1 MLSLFTDEMSMHSAI
16 GKASHPPGA
25 HAIGHAPAGAGGAL
39 TVESIGW
46 ELRAAL
52 PPLRLHSVSI
62 YDAQGNVLWLSEGA
76 LGPDEH
82 ALVLEALEGFG
93 GEGQKAGG
101 GQRLEDGRTA
111 AFLAVRAPQGFLIGL
126 VMVLAEFK
134 LAGEGLLNR
143 ISTAPVRTA
152 AQKLATL
159 LRPAGPRADQDPTH
173 MMLSLADEEPPVPAA
188 EPSDGSAS
196 GAARMLAPTAV
207 DEILAAGAITLELES
222 AEAASDAAAS
232 PTSVPET
239 SAAAQL
245 VEHAAAE
252 PTFGSA
258 REHAIEPA
266 RVPAASEAPSVHL
279 EVLPFVKLRA
289 GGRTRRFEVLP
300 RGTPRQNRDPAALD
314 VLAVEGL
321 LAWLAAHRDAWTQEP
336 TGFTL
341 NLSIAT
347 LEDERFLRRL
357 AARLGN
363 SGISADTLGFEIA
376 EPLCTQR
383 RAQVERFIVG
393 CERLGCFV
401 VIDGFSFDS
410 TVVPLLRSRAVR
422 LVKIDS
428 RLTASVLKDKLSQAL
443 VVAIVQAVK
452 VLGIHCAA
460 QQVDT
465 QLAVRW
471 LTAVGC
477 DFAQGHVLARPLPI
491 ERLQQPGTD

>member
-1 MLSLFTDEMSMHSAI
+1 MGMQSAI
-16 GKASHPPGA
+16 GKVPHPSGSRAVGRGPVGA
-25 HAIGHAPAGAGGAL
+25 ESL

-82 ALVLEALEGFG
+82 ALVLEALERLVGD
-93 GEGQKAGG
+93 GQRSGG
-101 GQRLEDGRTA
+101 GQTLEDGRTA
-111 AFLAVRAPQGFLIGL
+111 AFLPVRAPQGFLVGM

-143 ISTAPVRTA
+143 VSTAPVRAA
-152 AQKLATL
+152 AQKLAAL
-159 LRPAGPRADQDPTH
+159 LRPTGPGAEQDPTH
-173 MMLSLADEEPPVPAA
+173 MMLSLADDEPPLPDKPGNGKA
-188 EPSDGSAS
+188 
-196 GAARMLAPTAV
+196 GAGGRALAPTAV
-207 DEILAAGAITLELES
+207 DEILEGGGISLELEPS
-222 AEAASDAAAS
+222 EACS
-232 PTSVPET
+232 PVATAT
-239 SAAAQL
+239 AAAQRAPEPRL
-245 VEHAAAE
+245 VASAERAAE
-252 PTFGSA
+252 EPRTESA
-258 REHAIEPA
+258 PA
-266 RVPAASEAPSVHL
+266 VSAPADADGETVPVVL

-314 VLAVEGL
+314 VLAVDGL
-321 LAWLAAHRDAWTQEP
+321 ISWLASHRDAWTQEP

-347 LEDERFLRRL
+347 LEDERFLRHL
-357 AARLGN
+357 VTHLGK
-363 SGISADTLGFEIA
+363 SGISPDTLGFEIA

-383 RAQVERFIVG
+383 RAQVERFIGG

-410 TVVPLLRSRAVR
+410 AVVPMLRSRAVR

-452 VLGIHCAA
+452 VMGIHCAA

-477 DFAQGHVLARPLPI
+477 DFAQGQILARPLPI
-491 ERLQQPGTD
+491 ERLQPPGID

>member
-1 MLSLFTDEMSMHSAI
+1 MLSPFEDEMSMHSAI
-16 GKASHPPGA
+16 GKVSHPPGA
-25 HAIGHAPAGAGGAL
+25 HAIGHVPGGGGLL
-39 TVESIGW
+39 TVESLGW

-82 ALVLEALEGFG
+82 ALVLEALESLA
-93 GEGQKAGG
+93 GEAEGAGG
-101 GQRLEDGRTA
+101 GQKLEDGRTA
-111 AFLAVRAPQGFLIGL
+111 AFLPVQAPQGFLVGL

-134 LAGEGLLNR
+134 LAGEGLLSR
-143 ISTAPVRTA
+143 ISTAPVRAA
-152 AQKLATL
+152 AQKLAPL
-159 LRPAGPRADQDPTH
+159 LCPAGSHADQDPTH
-173 MMLSLADEEPPVPAA
+173 MMLSLADD
-188 EPSDGSAS
+188 EPSAASANPSNGSS
-196 GAARMLAPTAV
+196 QGAGRLLAPAAV
-207 DEILAAGAITLELES
+207 DEILGSGEITLELES
-222 AEAASDAAAS
+222 PDSS
-232 PTSVPET
+232 PAP
-239 SAAAQL
+239 AAQPPAVSPPDDSRS
-245 VEHAAAE
+245 VEYTTAAPAAE
-252 PTFGSA
+252 LA
-258 REHAIEPA
+258 PA
-266 RVPAASEAPSVHL
+266 PAATASEAAPVIL

-289 GGRTRRFEVLP
+289 GGRTRRFEVMP
-300 RGTPRQNRDPAALD
+300 RGTARQNRDPASLD
-314 VLAVEGL
+314 VLAVDQL
-321 LAWLAAHRDAWTQEP
+321 LSWLTTHRDAWTQEP

-347 LEDERFLRRL
+347 LEDERFLRHL
-357 AARLGN
+357 AARLGR

-383 RAQVERFIVG
+383 RAQVERFIGG

-410 TVVPLLRSRAVR
+410 AVVPLLRSKAVR

-477 DFAQGHVLARPLPI
+477 DFAQGQILARPLPI
-491 ERLQQPGTD
+491 ERLQQPGID

>member
-1 MLSLFTDEMSMHSAI
+1 MLSPFEDEMSMHSAI
-16 GKASHPPGA
+16 GKISHPPGA
-25 HAIGHAPAGAGGAL
+25 HGIGHVPGSGGLL
-39 TVESIGW
+39 TVEGIGW

-62 YDAQGNVLWLSEGA
+62 YDVQGNVLWLSEGA

-82 ALVLEALEGFG
+82 ALVLEALESLA
-93 GEGQKAGG
+93 GEAQEAGG
-101 GQRLEDGRTA
+101 GQKLEDGRTA
-111 AFLAVRAPQGFLIGL
+111 AFLPVRAPQGFLVGL

-143 ISTAPVRTA
+143 ISTAPVRAA
-152 AQKLATL
+152 AQKLAPL
-159 LRPAGPRADQDPTH
+159 LRPAGSHADQDPTH
-173 MMLSLADEEPPVPAA
+173 VMLSLADEEPSAAPADPSNGNPPQGAGPV
-188 EPSDGSAS
+188 
-196 GAARMLAPTAV
+196 LAPTAV
-207 DEILAAGAITLELES
+207 DEILGRGEITLELES
-222 AEAASDAAAS
+222 PDASAAQPPTLSPPADSRSVDRATAAA
-232 PTSVPET
+232 
-239 SAAAQL
+239 
-245 VEHAAAE
+245 
-252 PTFGSA
+252 
-258 REHAIEPA
+258 AIEPA
-266 RVPAASEAPSVHL
+266 PPPPATASEAAPVIL

-300 RGTPRQNRDPAALD
+300 RGTARQNRDPASLD
-314 VLAVEGL
+314 ALAVDRL
-321 LAWLAAHRDAWTQEP
+321 LSWLTAHRDVWTQEP

-347 LEDERFLRRL
+347 LEDERFLRHL
-357 AARLGN
+357 AARLAR

-383 RAQVERFIVG
+383 RAQVERFIGG

-401 VIDGFSFDS
+401 VIDGFSFES
-410 TVVPLLRSRAVR
+410 TVVPLLRSKAVR

-471 LTAVGC
+471 LTAIGC
-477 DFAQGHVLARPLPI
+477 DFAQGQILARPLPI
-491 ERLQQPGTD
+491 ERLQQPGID

>member
-1 MLSLFTDEMSMHSAI
+1 MLAPCEDEMSMHSAI
-16 GKASHPPGA
+16 GKVPQPLGSQ
-25 HAIGHAPAGAGGAL
+25 AIGHVPARGGPL
-39 TVESIGW
+39 TVESLGW
-46 ELRAAL
+46 ELRTAL

-82 ALVLEALEGFG
+82 ALVLEALERFA
-93 GEGQKAGG
+93 GEDQGAGG
-101 GQRLEDGRTA
+101 GQKLEDGRTA
-111 AFLAVRAPQGFLIGL
+111 VFLPVRTAPACLVGL

-134 LAGEGLLNR
+134 LAGEGLFNR
-143 ISTAPVRTA
+143 ISTASVRAA

-159 LRPAGPRADQDPTH
+159 LSPAGPQVEQDSTP
-173 MMLSLADEEPPVPAA
+173 MVLSLADDDPPAPAA
-188 EPSDGSAS
+188 DPGSGSPHGSNAP
-196 GAARMLAPTAV
+196 LAPAAV
-207 DEILAAGAITLELES
+207 DEILGTGEISLELES
-222 AEAASDAAAS
+222 PDAS
-232 PTSVPET
+232 
-239 SAAAQL
+239 SAAAAQSSTAGSSPA
-245 VEHAAAE
+245 EHAAAE
-252 PTFGSA
+252 PALGLTMPVATTAFA
-258 REHAIEPA
+258 T
-266 RVPAASEAPSVHL
+266 VPVVL

-300 RGTPRQNRDPAALD
+300 RGTARQNRDPAFLD
-314 VLAVEGL
+314 VLAVERL
-321 LAWLAAHRDAWTQEP
+321 LSWLAAHRDAWTREP
-336 TGFTL
+336 TSFTL

-347 LEDERFLRRL
+347 LEDERFLPHFG
-357 AARLGN
+357 AQLGK
-363 SGISADTLGFEIA
+363 SGICADTLGFEIA

-383 RAQVERFIVG
+383 RVQVERFIGG

-410 TVVPLLRSRAVR
+410 TVVPLLRSKAVR

-477 DFAQGHVLARPLPI
+477 DFAQGQILARPLPI
-491 ERLQQPGTD
+491 ERLQQPGID